1 MIILDLLP
9 KCSLTDVPP
18 WFLYSGLKTRLSDVV
33 FIWRNVLLLC
43 KGMFTA
49 VFCRR
54 SCYVCFY
61 FSQHIVKLRVDVW

>member
-49 VFCRR
+49 VRFLQEILLC
-54 SCYVCFY
+54 
-61 FSQHIVKLRVDVW
+61 LLLL